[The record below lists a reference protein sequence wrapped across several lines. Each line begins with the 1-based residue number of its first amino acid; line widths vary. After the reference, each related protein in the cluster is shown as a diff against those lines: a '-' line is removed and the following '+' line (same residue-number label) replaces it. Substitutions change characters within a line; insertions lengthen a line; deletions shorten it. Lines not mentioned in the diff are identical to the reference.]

1 MDKQQEKIILEE
13 AARLGQKIR
22 DDARTITLN
31 VARKR
36 FQENAELQRMIS
48 EWRKENNDLQ
58 EELKRTDRDTYMLDS
73 LQTKLDG
80 IWQEIVQDEDYKRL
94 SDAEAE
100 MNELMR
106 RGHTPRVKPQKACRN
121 CSMHDLCQPN
131 LEKHGSVHDYVERML
146 REP

>member
-58 EELKRTDRDTYMLDS
+58 EELKRTDRDTYTLDS

-100 MNELMR
+100 MNELMAKVKTILEYNITGEKPSCKGTACAGC
-106 RGHTPRVKPQKACRN
+106 RG
-121 CSMHDLCQPN
+121 CSADPERKEDKDL
-131 LEKHGSVHDYVERML
+131 
-146 REP
+146 